1 MLLIRTV
8 EEMKGIARTWH
19 AEGKSIALVPSM
31 GSLHAGHESLMEA
44 ARRTC
49 DKVVVSV
56 FVNPIQFGPDE
67 DYDSYPRDIERDA
80 RICESK
86 GVDAVFHPAV
96 EEMYPEGYST
106 YVEVE
111 GLTERLCGAVRPGH
125 FRGVCTVVTKLFNI
139 VDPDRA
145 FFGQKDA
152 QQLAVIKRMV
162 ADLNMDVRI
171 IGCPI
176 VREEDGLAK
185 SSRNS
190 YLSREERE
198 ASLILSR
205 SLAAARESIEQGERD
220 VSVLESLIRTTL
232 EAEPLASVDYIEIVD
247 GLALQPIARL
257 GESALIAL
265 AVYIGSTRLIDN
277 LVFEEGSCS

>member
-139 VDPDRA
+139 IDPDRA

-198 ASLILSR
+198 AALILSR